1 MKSFKKSQN
10 LLKNQNKI
18 SLKSNMKSQY
28 KKKIGR
34 FLALYFR
41 NLLAGWQF
49 FNGL

>member
-28 KKKIGR
+28 KKKFGR
-34 FLALYFR
+34 LHCTLETCW
-41 NLLAGWQF
+41 LGGSF